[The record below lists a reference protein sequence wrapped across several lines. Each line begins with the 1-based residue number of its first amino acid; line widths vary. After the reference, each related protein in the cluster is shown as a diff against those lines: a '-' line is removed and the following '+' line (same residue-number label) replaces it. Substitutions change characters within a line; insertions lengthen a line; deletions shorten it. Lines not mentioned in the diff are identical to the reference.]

1 MHRQKTT
8 GALYSP
14 ANPAAYGVIYSNPPC
29 PENSARSLLTPARHS
44 KPPIPIIENQGFFR
58 LPNPRKQHNQEI
70 VTPLVCAPLQFN
82 GRNCS
87 LQKLG
92 SYSNLLSAKSSGRKV
107 NCVQS
112 PQIQKTETSPSF
124 TLTYSKENKY
134 TVAELKCQ
142 LSNKEIE
149 ILDLRNEK
157 MRLEMLVE
165 DQRKSLLERAREI
178 EGLKKLKQGSE
189 EYSKMQKVLKVQ
201 QETHDNALI
210 KLKEKVYLSYK
221 LVVCKRRCRTG
232 QRKECTNH
240 IIKREDKGVGR
251 DE

>member
-1 MHRQKTT
+1 M
-8 GALYSP
+8 
-14 ANPAAYGVIYSNPPC
+14 ICSNPC

-92 SYSNLLSAKSSGRKV
+92 SYSNLLSAKGSGRKV
-107 NCVQS
+107 SCAQS
-112 PQIQKTETSPSF
+112 PQVGRAEASPSF
-124 TLTYSKENKY
+124 ALTHCKENRH
-134 TVAELKCQ
+134 TAAELKCQ

-149 ILDLRNEK
+149 VLDLRNEK

-178 EGLKKLKQGSE
+178 EGLKRLKQGSE
-189 EYSKMQKVLKVQ
+189 ECGKMLKVLKVQ

-210 KLKEKVYLSYK
+210 KLKEKVPFLSLTYSMQEMLK
-221 LVVCKRRCRTG
+221 SLPEK
-232 QRKECTNH
+232 KMSKSH
-240 IIKREDKGVGR
+240 H
-251 DE
+251 